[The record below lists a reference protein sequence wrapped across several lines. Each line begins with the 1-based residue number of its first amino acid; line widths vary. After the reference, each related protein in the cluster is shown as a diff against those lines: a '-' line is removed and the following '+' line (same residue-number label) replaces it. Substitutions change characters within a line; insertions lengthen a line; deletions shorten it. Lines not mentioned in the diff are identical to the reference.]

1 MPPTTSAHLPTLLKR
16 YEALTREIAAREAER
31 VAVHDQIL
39 ATGRHATGRTP
50 KTPGPGRPARTTA
63 QTVEVVRDT
72 VRVLREAGTPL
83 PRREV
88 AARSTGSPTSC
99 RRSSHADSPDV
110 PDVPGGSPGGR
121 TSAVAPSPRPRAR
134 SRPARRRPGSRPCG
148 ARRGGPGGA
157 TPCGSWQVSGA

>member
-1 MPPTTSAHLPTLLKR
+1 MLSTPTLTSLLKR

-39 ATGRHATGRTP
+39 SAGHGGTRRGA

-88 AARSTGSPTSC
+88 AARLGVKPWIAGY
-99 RRSSHADSPDV
+99 RLDKAVELRFAEKL
-110 PDVPGGSPGGR
+110 GGGR
-121 TSAVAPSPRPRAR
+121 YQVTSVVPEL
-134 SRPARRRPGSRPCG
+134 
-148 ARRGGPGGA
+148 
-157 TPCGSWQVSGA
+157 